1 MGPLNQYRGD
11 DPYALVPARASVGD
25 TTMSVLAHEA
35 GHLFLAYASV
45 RNPGQP
51 AARPLLG
58 YQTAHWAFTFNSEA
72 SLLEG
77 NRIEDRGNAST
88 PRFLTTAT
96 VQGYAPL
103 DQYLMGLRA
112 PEEVSPTFL
121 VESASVF
128 NQSLPRSGV
137 SFNGVRRDVS
147 VSDIIEAEGKRRP
160 DHTVSQRKFRFAV
173 RV

>member
-1 MGPLNQYRGD
+1 MTTPTITWSSITDLALPARDSAVAFETTLRQDGSGFGDGPVDVGAEFGSARRLRAVLNMGPLNQYRGD

-88 PRFLTTAT
+88 PRF
-96 VQGYAPL
+96 
-103 DQYLMGLRA
+103 
-112 PEEVSPTFL
+112 
-121 VESASVF
+121 
-128 NQSLPRSGV
+128 
-137 SFNGVRRDVS
+137 
-147 VSDIIEAEGKRRP
+147 
-160 DHTVSQRKFRFAV
+160 
-173 RV
+173 